1 MMPEDFG
8 FGFRL
13 VMSGRTPVTGQV
25 TGRSSARRRSSHVS
39 CLYSTVSGAMSARN
53 SHTFPISGPRSM
65 VIVLMGASAAGKTT
79 VGRQLSEE
87 LRWLFLDGDEVH
99 PLENITKM
107 GRGTPLTDEDRR
119 PWIQALRR
127 SIAEWLEQGMNA
139 VLTGSLLMH
148 AHRAAVLG
156 GYEPHVKLAYLQASR
171 ALLR

>member
-1 MMPEDFG
+1 
-8 FGFRL
+8 
-13 VMSGRTPVTGQV
+13 
-25 TGRSSARRRSSHVS
+25 
-39 CLYSTVSGAMSARN
+39 
-53 SHTFPISGPRSM
+53 M
-65 VIVLMGASAAGKTT
+65 VIVLMGAAGAGNTT

-87 LRWLFLDGDEVH
+87 LRWRFLDGDEVH

-139 VLTGSLLMH
+139 VLTCSLLMH
-148 AHRAAVLG
+148 AHRAAVLA

-171 ALLR
+171 ALLRQRLTARTGHFAGVALLESQLALLEEPSDALLLDASMPPEQLVQTIRAAFRL